1 MGKDV
6 HMSIYTITLNPAYD
20 LHAYIEKFT
29 PYCENLAYVQSRDAG
44 GKGVNIS
51 RALRTFGITN
61 TAVIVLGN
69 ENSGDYKTE
78 LQKLNMDC
86 ILIERQGRIRENL
99 TIHCANA
106 PETRISFCGF
116 ELDNG
121 ILDEILE
128 QLKLDPNSIVTF
140 TGRIPE
146 GIQVDA
152 VKAFLNNIQKQ
163 GVRIVLDSKSFSLK
177 DIYEIKPWLIK
188 PNQEELS
195 EYFGC
200 RISSIEEALDKA
212 LEFAKNGVVNVMIS
226 LGEQGALLVTDNQ
239 CFASKPPS
247 VQVESTIGAGDS
259 SIAGFIAGT
268 MQSKDPDKWLQLA
281 TAFGSAAC
289 LTAGSKP
296 PDKTAVEQICKQ
308 VRVCRL

>member
-1 MGKDV
+1 MK
-6 HMSIYTITLNPAYD
+6 IYTITLNPAYD
-20 LHAYIEKFT
+20 IHAYIEKFT
-29 PYCENLAYVQSRDAG
+29 PHCENLAQVQSRDAG

-51 RALRTFGITN
+51 RALRNFGISN

-69 ENSGDYKTE
+69 ENSGDYKAE
-78 LQKLNMDC
+78 LKKLNMDC

-99 TIHCANA
+99 TIHCAHD
-106 PETRISFCGF
+106 PETRISFSGF
-116 ELDNG
+116 QADNR
-121 ILDEILE
+121 ILDEIIE
-128 QLKLDPNSIVTF
+128 QLKLEPDSVVTF

-146 GIQVDA
+146 GVHVDS
-152 VKAFLNNIQKQ
+152 VKVFLKNIQKR
-163 GVRIVLDSKSFSLK
+163 GARIVLDSKSFSLT

-200 RISSIEEALDKA
+200 SIGSTDAA
-212 LEFAKNGVVNVMIS
+212 LEKAMEFAGNGVENVMVS
-226 LGEQGALLVTDNQ
+226 LGEKGALLITDNQ
-239 CFASKPPS
+239 RFTSQPPS

-268 MQSKDPDKWLQLA
+268 MQTQKPEKWLQLA

-289 LTAGSKP
+289 LSAGSNP
-296 PDKTAVEQICKQ
+296 PDKTDIERIYKQ
-308 VRVCRL
+308 VRVCKL